1 MEDTESQ
8 ELDVS
13 ALNLQPDE
21 NVNEPNKF
29 VDSSEDSITT
39 QQQNNTTECAK
50 NPTSTAQT
58 STFMQLRSGKEIAGA
73 KEVEWSGIPHKKGP
87 RSIHST
93 TSRRTFRSRNDS
105 GGSTIAS
112 SAGKLNV
119 KAELV
124 AAQIKRDRERKTAE
138 AKRVS
143 QQKELA
149 LREDEIRL
157 KEEMQLNELR
167 VKEELQR
174 NELRVKEELQRN
186 ELEMKTK
193 LQRSELK
200 LLAHKQQSEL
210 EQEIIEKELEAEE
223 TVAYFKACMDDD
235 VTSKVPE
242 FEQTNTTD
250 DTMNTYS
257 SLPVMTPES
266 YLVPPVNPRTVSFR
280 TAPVSAMVCSQTMP
294 SYSQN
299 ASGVMSSHPVTVTNP
314 VTTVTYTSNVTVPI
328 VSVLPPYPSTYITNQ
343 TATHPTTSVD
353 VNSSVI
359 RTEESKDDIHTGTD
373 PLPIHTDTLQSTPF
387 LSATRACKF
396 ETTDTTDYIPRSGTT
411 VRTAS
416 KPVVPSQPEYIIQ
429 MPSIQGPTMLP
440 RPYQGD
446 SYTKYYSWKTT
457 FQAATGRARMT
468 LEDKVSLLQNSL
480 EGDAL
485 ESVQGFLMFPSED
498 AYEEA
503 LHRLDERYGNPLALG
518 AEFRRRLESWPVIP
532 KQDMGRN
539 LRQLSDFLQQLIS
552 AQRAYRNL
560 VTYMGDFEFSR
571 IISKLPSF
579 LQTRWIRASYLSA
592 QKGIRVGLQEFVDFI
607 MMESDILCNGSYDY
621 TSNTSRH
628 SPTDKPHRL
637 HVHST
642 NSTTAD
648 NTDNSRQV
656 TKPCYVCT
664 QLHAVYKCPTFAQR
678 SLDDRYKIVSSNK
691 ACFKCLRTGH
701 FMRDCKLVLSS
712 CKLCNKSHNELL
724 HDHTQKGIG
733 QNVNRAYSNVSQT
746 YSASPANSNEQLEEE
761 EDEH

>member
-1 MEDTESQ
+1 MMEDTESQ

-29 VDSSEDSITT
+29 VDLSEATITT
-39 QQQNNTTECAK
+39 QQQNNTTECAN

-73 KEVEWSGIPHKKGP
+73 KEVEWSCIPHKKGP
-87 RSIHST
+87 GSNHST
-93 TSRRTFRSRNDS
+93 MSRRTFRSRNDS

-112 SAGKLNV
+112 SAGKLHI

-138 AKRVS
+138 AKRVR
-143 QQKELA
+143 QQK
-149 LREDEIRL
+149 
-157 KEEMQLNELR
+157 
-167 VKEELQR
+167 
-174 NELRVKEELQRN
+174 
-186 ELEMKTK
+186 
-193 LQRSELK
+193 
-200 LLAHKQQSEL
+200 
-210 EQEIIEKELEAEE
+210 
-223 TVAYFKACMDDD
+223 
-235 VTSKVPE
+235 
-242 FEQTNTTD
+242 
-250 DTMNTYS
+250 
-257 SLPVMTPES
+257 
-266 YLVPPVNPRTVSFR
+266 
-280 TAPVSAMVCSQTMP
+280 
-294 SYSQN
+294 
-299 ASGVMSSHPVTVTNP
+299 ASGVMSSHPVTVTEP

-328 VSVLPPYPSTYITNQ
+328 VSVLPPYPSTYVTNQ
-343 TATHPTTSVD
+343 TATHPPTSVY
-353 VNSSVI
+353 VNSSI
-359 RTEESKDDIHTGTD
+359 LRTEESKDDIHTGTD
-373 PLPIHTDTLQSTPF
+373 PLPMHTDTLQSTPF

-396 ETTDTTDYIPRSGTT
+396 ETTDTTDYIPRSDTT
-411 VRTAS
+411 VRTAN
-416 KPVVPSQPEYIIQ
+416 KPVMVPSQPEYIIQ

-642 NSTTAD
+642 NSTTAG
-648 NTDNSRQV
+648 NIDNSRQV

-733 QNVNRAYSNVSQT
+733 QNVNLAYSNVSQT
-746 YSASPANSNEQLEEE
+746 YSASPANEQLEEE

>member
-1 MEDTESQ
+1 MMEDTESQ

-29 VDSSEDSITT
+29 VDSSEDTITT

-50 NPTSTAQT
+50 NPTSTTAQT

-87 RSIHST
+87 GSHHST

-112 SAGKLNV
+112 SAEKLHI

-149 LREDEIRL
+149 LREDEMRL
-157 KEEMQLNELR
+157 KEEMQL
-167 VKEELQR
+167 

-210 EQEIIEKELEAEE
+210 EQELIEKELEAEE

-242 FEQTNTTD
+242 FEQPNTTD

-266 YLVPPVNPRTVSFR
+266 YLVPPVTPRTVSFR

-299 ASGVMSSHPVTVTNP
+299 ASGVMSSHPVTVTKP

-359 RTEESKDDIHTGTD
+359 CTEESNDDIHTGTD
-373 PLPIHTDTLQSTPF
+373 PLPMHTDTLQSTPF

-396 ETTDTTDYIPRSGTT
+396 ETTDTTDYIPRSDTT
-411 VRTAS
+411 VRTAN
-416 KPVVPSQPEYIIQ
+416 KPVRVPSQPEYIIQ

-648 NTDNSRQV
+648 NTDNSRQI

-733 QNVNRAYSNVSQT
+733 QNVNLAYSNVSQT

>member
-1 MEDTESQ
+1 MMEDTESQ

-13 ALNLQPDE
+13 ALNLQPDA
-21 NVNEPNKF
+21 NVNEPNTF
-29 VDSSEDSITT
+29 VDSFEDTITT

-50 NPTSTAQT
+50 NPTSTTAQT

-87 RSIHST
+87 GSHHST

-112 SAGKLNV
+112 SAEKLHI

-149 LREDEIRL
+149 LREDEMRL
-157 KEEMQLNELR
+157 KEEMQL
-167 VKEELQR
+167 

-235 VTSKVPE
+235 VTSKAHEV
-242 FEQTNTTD
+242 EQPNTTD
-250 DTMNTYS
+250 ETMNTYS

-266 YLVPPVNPRTVSFR
+266 YLVPPVTPRTVSFR

-359 RTEESKDDIHTGTD
+359 CTEESNDDIHTGTD
-373 PLPIHTDTLQSTPF
+373 PLPMHTDTLQSTPF
-387 LSATRACKF
+387 SSATRACKF
-396 ETTDTTDYIPRSGTT
+396 ETTDTTDYIPRSDTT
-411 VRTAS
+411 VRTAN
-416 KPVVPSQPEYIIQ
+416 KPVRVPSQPEYIIQ

-440 RPYQGD
+440 RPYPGD

-503 LHRLDERYGNPLALG
+503 LHRLDERYG
-518 AEFRRRLESWPVIP
+518 S
-532 KQDMGRN
+532 M
-539 LRQLSDFLQQLIS
+539 
-552 AQRAYRNL
+552 
-560 VTYMGDFEFSR
+560 
-571 IISKLPSF
+571 
-579 LQTRWIRASYLSA
+579 
-592 QKGIRVGLQEFVDFI
+592 
-607 MMESDILCNGSYDY
+607 
-621 TSNTSRH
+621 
-628 SPTDKPHRL
+628 
-637 HVHST
+637 
-642 NSTTAD
+642 
-648 NTDNSRQV
+648 
-656 TKPCYVCT
+656 
-664 QLHAVYKCPTFAQR
+664 
-678 SLDDRYKIVSSNK
+678 
-691 ACFKCLRTGH
+691 
-701 FMRDCKLVLSS
+701 
-712 CKLCNKSHNELL
+712 
-724 HDHTQKGIG
+724 
-733 QNVNRAYSNVSQT
+733 
-746 YSASPANSNEQLEEE
+746 
-761 EDEH
+761 